1 MNVKTIFKR
10 IISYVVAF
18 FAGIFAAILF
28 ILGRRSNKN
37 RDNDSDATR
46 ISQPTETD
54 YRRVEQAN
62 EDALEIIRA
71 KKSSK

>member
-28 ILGRRSNKN
+28 ILGRRSNEN

-46 ISQPTETD
+46 TSQPTETD
-54 YRRVEQAN
+54 YRRVEQAT

>member
-54 YRRVEQAN
+54 YRRVEQATK
-62 EDALEIIRA
+62 DALEIIRA

>member
-54 YRRVEQAN
+54 YRRVEQAT

>member
-1 MNVKTIFKR
+1 MNVKTIFKS
-10 IISYVVAF
+10 IISCVVAF

-28 ILGRRSNKN
+28 ILGRRSNEN

-46 ISQPTETD
+46 IGQPTETD
-54 YRRVEQAN
+54 YRRVEQSV